1 MKVNGKMENLMG
13 LIGKYQR
20 VDGLIWLIGKMDNQM
35 GNVLGIILM
44 EKQKHQFIN
53 KDN

>member
-1 MKVNGKMENLMG
+1 MDRFFMKVNGEMENSMG

-20 VDGLIWLIGKMDNQM
+20 VDGLIWLIGKMVSYT

-44 EKQKHQFIN
+44 EK
-53 KDN
+53 